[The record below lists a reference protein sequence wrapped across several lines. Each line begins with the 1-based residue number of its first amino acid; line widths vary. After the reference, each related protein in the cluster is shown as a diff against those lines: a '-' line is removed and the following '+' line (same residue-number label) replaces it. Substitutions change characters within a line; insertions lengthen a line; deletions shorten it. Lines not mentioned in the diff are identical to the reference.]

1 MFRNFKSSRSI
12 QTTCVLVLLS
22 IVGVIHF
29 HIIKI
34 TVQIDKVS
42 KKIPGLLNL
51 ETEFVQIQQDFLIK
65 INDSENTLRDQ
76 FVLLAKLE
84 EFTNRL
90 NVLIYGVEEHK
101 VENVR
106 FVVAKLI
113 NETLRYPLEMKAI
126 MNAIRI
132 NHTSSGPRPIK
143 VTFLRWSDKKEVLQ
157 RRKLLPAKLQILD
170 DFTELQI
177 KMQRL
182 ADDLKKKGKKIRWK
196 GKRLFVDN
204 IETKLDNLQSFLK

>member
-1 MFRNFKSSRSI
+1 
-12 QTTCVLVLLS
+12 
-22 IVGVIHF
+22 
-29 HIIKI
+29 
-34 TVQIDKVS
+34 
-42 KKIPGLLNL
+42 
-51 ETEFVQIQQDFLIK
+51 
-65 INDSENTLRDQ
+65 
-76 FVLLAKLE
+76 
-84 EFTNRL
+84 
-90 NVLIYGVEEHK
+90 
-101 VENVR
+101 
-106 FVVAKLI
+106 
-113 NETLRYPLEMKAI
+113 MKFF
-126 MNAIRI
+126 
-132 NHTSSGPRPIK
+132 RPIK

>member
-1 MFRNFKSSRSI
+1 M
-12 QTTCVLVLLS
+12 
-22 IVGVIHF
+22 
-29 HIIKI
+29 
-34 TVQIDKVS
+34 
-42 KKIPGLLNL
+42 

-132 NHTSSGPRPIK
+132 NHTSSGPRSIYC
-143 VTFLRWSDKKEVLQ
+143 F
-157 RRKLLPAKLQILD
+157 I
-170 DFTELQI
+170 
-177 KMQRL
+177 
-182 ADDLKKKGKKIRWK
+182 
-196 GKRLFVDN
+196 N
-204 IETKLDNLQSFLK
+204 SF